1 MPTFELYSFRPD
13 TRGREAMQMNPQES
27 AAAVAVAPHPTIWGH
42 IQIARIDHW
51 FKNVFVIPGIVAAI
65 GNDMQH
71 VAENLWMRILIGMA
85 SICLVASS
93 NYVLNEVLDAPSDR
107 SHPVKRLRPVP
118 NGLVSVPL
126 AYVQWIVLMAVGVGL
141 GLMVS
146 RAYAITVF
154 VLWVMGCIYNI
165 PPIRSKDV
173 PYLDVL
179 SEAVN
184 NPLRMLAGWF
194 IAATTSI
201 APASLLLSYW
211 MVGCYFM
218 AIKRYAEYREIGDPA
233 RAAAYRK
240 SFAFYTLER
249 LMISIIFYGSAAM
262 LFLGAFIMR
271 YRLELILSFPLVAL
285 VMAVYFAI
293 SFKKDS
299 AAQRPEGLYREP
311 VLMAAVISCSVA
323 MTALMIVDIPVL
335 ATIFTPTAPT
345 IADRK

>member
-1 MPTFELYSFRPD
+1 MQTNQPD
-13 TRGREAMQMNPQES
+13 SVG
-27 AAAVAVAPHPTIWGH
+27 AVAVAPRPTLWGH

-65 GNDMQH
+65 GSDPLH
-71 VAENLWMRILIGMA
+71 VAEGLGLRILIGFA

-93 NYVLNEVLDAPSDR
+93 NYVINEVLDAPSDR

-118 NGLVSVPL
+118 NGQVNVPL
-126 AYVQWIVLMAVGVGL
+126 AYVQWIALMVIGVGL
-141 GLMVS
+141 GLLIS
-146 RAYAITVF
+146 RPYAITVF
-154 VLWVMGCIYNI
+154 VLWVMGCVYNI
-165 PPIRSKDV
+165 PPVRSKDV

-194 IAATTSI
+194 IAATASV

-218 AIKRYAEYREIGDPA
+218 AIKRYAEFREIGDPA

-240 SFAFYTLER
+240 SFGYYTLER
-249 LMISIIFYGSAAM
+249 LMVSIVFYGSAAM

-271 YRLELILSFPLVAL
+271 YRLELILSFPLVAW
-285 VMAVYFAI
+285 VMAVYFSIA
-293 SFKKDS
+293 FKKDS
-299 AAQRPEGLYREP
+299 AAQRPEGLYKEP
-311 VLMAAVISCSVA
+311 TLMVAVVACSVA
-323 MTALMIVDIPVL
+323 MTVLMMVNIPVL
-335 ATIFTPTAPT
+335 SDVFTPTAPT
-345 IADRK
+345 IQDRK